1 MAYTATSTV
10 VTEAPVPQV
19 NRQTKRTSTL
29 RSPNVLEWP
38 QVVRGNIAWDNS
50 ALPSEEETIL
60 TLTENE
66 VEEVK
71 CAVRHFNRK
80 LTMPIFD
87 WPTG

>member
-1 MAYTATSTV
+1 M
-10 VTEAPVPQV
+10 
-19 NRQTKRTSTL
+19 
-29 RSPNVLEWP
+29 
-38 QVVRGNIAWDNS
+38 RGNIAWDNS